1 MIGIHKSLEFNF
13 QISTNQPLLKHC
25 RVLKLYADDTLIYAT
40 EVFKQHQYHLL
51 SQIHGSV
58 SCFWILMS
66 EMFMATSTLTL
77 SNFRSNIKRHLY
89 EVQSGMMAKVEKDS
103 SCAKCNYVTISN
115 YRHLLTLSAF
125 HSVHT
130 PNCPVQP
137 LGECIS
143 HNRRAF
149 LNCSSAQVNSF
160 AFHELPV
167 KLALP
172 RTGMSLTPVRHYATY
187 HTDAR

>member
-1 MIGIHKSLEFNF
+1 
-13 QISTNQPLLKHC
+13 
-25 RVLKLYADDTLIYAT
+25 
-40 EVFKQHQYHLL
+40 
-51 SQIHGSV
+51 
-58 SCFWILMS
+58 
-66 EMFMATSTLTL
+66 
-77 SNFRSNIKRHLY
+77 
-89 EVQSGMMAKVEKDS
+89 MAKVEKDS

-187 HTDAR
+187 HTDARWLNVCGTTPPTAPNFSFLPFIIKQRGAAARRTSAAVHLRCLTGLQASFSARGATRHQYCHVLLTGTTRHKLHYYLCTTT